1 MLETVKHTEE
11 AEKFHLAFLKML
23 LGREFYFFTISL
35 ICCYKDKNI

>member
-23 LGREFYFFTISL
+23 LGREFYFFHHIFNL
-35 ICCYKDKNI
+35 LL